1 LEKYYIVT
9 PYKKYLLYKYVE
21 NYIEPKYIENNLGP
35 KFLKENDF
43 EKRKFKNSHPNIIKL
58 PVSIEK

>member
-1 LEKYYIVT
+1 MCAHGKRIDFFFL
-9 PYKKYLLYKYVE
+9 
-21 NYIEPKYIENNLGP
+21 KYIENNLGP